1 MAGAICLAVTVR
13 LMTIFRWLARRP
25 RARLEPP
32 CWRATSVK
40 SMLARFAIAAVVL
53 VAGAVA
59 VVAQPAPKA
68 YRIGKERTGISIARA

>member
-1 MAGAICLAVTVR
+1 
-13 LMTIFRWLARRP
+13 
-25 RARLEPP
+25 
-32 CWRATSVK
+32 
-40 SMLARFAIAAVVL
+40 MLARFAIAAVVL